1 MSEYHG
7 YWFWDLENDKITQ
20 AKDSIDEYCLLNCP
34 QSVVGPFKT
43 EANVNLY
50 KATHPDESKKFNEML
65 KDMEEFLYG
74 EYH

>member
-7 YWFWDLENDKITQ
+7 YWFWDLSDDKIIQ
-20 AKDSIDEYCLLNCP
+20 AQDVMDEYCLLNCP
-34 QSVVGPFKT
+34 QSVIGPFKT
-43 EANVNLY
+43 EANANLY
-50 KATHPDESKKFNEML
+50 KATHPDESTKFNEML